1 MCSSLSSVQ
10 VRGGNGTLNKCNA
23 LRYDLVGSNFRGH
36 LGDLRQHVP
45 LAADAILRFHRR
57 FEIANPVAAQ
67 WETSNNWSYQDQ
79 SFANPL
85 LCGRTA
91 RRGATLFLEQRA
103 KAVPAQTAL

>member
-1 MCSSLSSVQ
+1 VSNHASGLGRTHGHGRWQ
-10 VRGGNGTLNKCNA
+10 IRFRLTTGNRPGFS
-23 LRYDLVGSNFRGH
+23 GSN
-36 LGDLRQHVP
+36 
-45 LAADAILRFHRR
+45 RR
-57 FEIANPVAAQ
+57 FEIANPVVAQ

>member
-45 LAADAILRFHRR
+45 LAADAILRF
-57 FEIANPVAAQ
+57 
-67 WETSNNWSYQDQ
+67 Q
-79 SFANPL
+79 SEVRDSQSGCRAMGN
-85 LCGRTA
+85 
-91 RRGATLFLEQRA
+91 EQQLVLSGP
-103 KAVPAQTAL
+103 KFC